1 MSALSTILMN
11 NWFMIGFLLWLFYLF
26 YTGRLEKIP
35 LITAMA
41 FLVFFTFYIP
51 SKVGVP
57 PKENIQKQ
65 HAKDITLEGQLVST
79 VKIDDNKI
87 ESILQL
93 DDSIQQMIIQHFP
106 NNIQSLEP
114 SHNEQS

>member
-57 PKENIQKQ
+57 HPENIQKQ
-65 HAKDITLEGQLVST
+65 PAKDITHEGKLVSP
-79 VKIDDNKI
+79 VKMDDNKV
-87 ESILQL
+87 EFILKL
-93 DDSIQQMIIQHFP
+93 EDYNAHTMIIHFT
-106 NNIQSLEP
+106 SR
-114 SHNEQS
+114 S

>member
-26 YTGRLEKIP
+26 YTGRLEKIA

-41 FLVFFTFYIP
+41 FLIFFTFYIP

-57 PKENIQKQ
+57 HPENIQKQ
-65 HAKDITLEGQLVST
+65 PAKDITLEGQLVSPVT
-79 VKIDDNKI
+79 MDDHKV
-87 ESILQL
+87 EFILQL
-93 DDSIQQMIIQHFP
+93 DDSNQQIMILHFP
-106 NNIQSLEP
+106 CTYHSPDPIDR
-114 SHNEQS
+114 